1 MGAVKFRYA
10 STCISASNRKLHLS
24 DSYSIQFKGD
34 GNQGITA
41 FIQFLRLFKPHLF
54 EHPDAIILISVQNLV
69 LEESGIRWTGIL
81 LLADAAQSYCCGM
94 KSARARVRID
104 N

>member
-1 MGAVKFRYA
+1 MGAVKSIYA
-10 STCISASNRKLHLS
+10 SKCISASNRKLLLS
-24 DSYSIQFKGD
+24 DSYSIQGE
-34 GNQGITA
+34 GIQGITA
-41 FIQFLRLFKPHLF
+41 FIRFVRLFKPHLF